1 MLQAEETLIDELV
14 GFERAGDLAQGMR
27 NLSAREWSIEALTD
41 LAVRLY
47 HCDLTAFPL
56 VLMDQ
61 LRQAGRD
68 DWVVHA
74 ISAHLALRL
83 DRMEV
88 AEASIARLAARL
100 GEASDVERAKAR
112 YLLDPLLPIEVVDA
126 FRFGQ
131 TARLRALARLWS
143 AVEPETMRRLAP
155 PPADRQPDYRH
166 LLDPPDEGRLLSF
179 AVPPADAPRRQRK
192 AVLAMRRQWA
202 PRPNSREHEVPAR
215 IAAGMASYGWRP
227 HRYHIRSFT
236 DRATATED
244 YRAIAELCRD
254 PAVDC
259 AIIDE
264 FQPAR
269 DGNTAPGEIFRALK
283 RDRPEL
289 RLIGL
294 YLDPWMPVHWD
305 NIEAAAEILDGF
317 WSPVVTPLWSRP
329 AFRGKTLLCPWP
341 HGELNAAPAPL
352 HPVLGFAG
360 GVQLANWYRAFW
372 LTAIADAG
380 LATRFLVSGHQ
391 GDELPALESYRRF
404 LCKTGAMGASL
415 NLAMR
420 ANGSRIVTGRTFEV
434 PAAAGL
440 LVQEQCGNV
449 DLFFVPGRHYLRF
462 DTLSDLA
469 DIVHLL
475 RVAPEQADAIRRAG
489 ADFFR
494 ERYSDQK
501 IMAYFDH
508 FIFHRP
514 EGGPSHA

>member
-1 MLQAEETLIDELV
+1 MLRAEEALIDELV

-61 LRQAGRD
+61 LRQAGCD
-68 DWVVHA
+68 DWSVHA

-192 AVLAMRRQWA
+192 AVLAMRRQWSA
-202 PRPNSREHEVPAR
+202 RQNAREHDIPAR
-215 IAAGMASYGWRP
+215 LAAAMEHYGWQPRR
-227 HRYHIRSFT
+227 HHLNFF
-236 DRATATED
+236 DRDAVTED
-244 YRAIAELCRD
+244 YRAIAELCRETEAD
-254 PAVDC
+254 V
-259 AIIDE
+259 AILDD
-264 FQPAR
+264 FQPVR
-269 DGNTAPGEIFRALK
+269 RGNTAPGEILRALK

-294 YLDPWMPVHWD
+294 YPDPWNAAEWD
-305 NIEAAAEILDGF
+305 VIEAGAEILDGV
-317 WSPVVTPLWSRP
+317 WTPVVTPLWSRP
-329 AFRGKTLLCPWP
+329 AFQGKTLFCPWP
-341 HGELNAAPAPL
+341 HGELHPVPAPL
-352 HPVLGFAG
+352 RPVLGFAG
-360 GVQLANWYRAFW
+360 GMCYSAWYRAFW
-372 LTAIADAG
+372 LDAMADAG
-380 LATRFLVSGHQ
+380 IPLRVVVSEHQ
-391 GDELPALESYRRF
+391 DDELPVLESYRRF
-404 LCKTGAMGASL
+404 LYKTGAMGASL

-420 ANGSRIVTGRTFEV
+420 ANGSRILTGRTFEV